1 VSNTA
6 KAYLAR
12 QAEAVGAPSRTSD
25 FGGMIEYYYEFVPR
39 FLKKRNGEPVGR
51 RAAQKLARK
60 YNFPLVRIG
69 YCIYIDVDLAAE
81 RLRRAQLGDD
91 RQPRR
96 RGRPRKNGAPDL
108 ASPLVRLAA
117 ADDDAG

>member
-12 QAEAVGAPSRTSD
+12 QAEAVGALSHASN

-60 YNFPLVRIG
+60 YNFPLIRIG
-69 YCIYIDVDLAAE
+69 YCTYIDVDLAAE

-96 RGRPRKNGAPDL
+96 RGRPPSGAHRTD
-108 ASPLVRLAA
+108 AVPL
-117 ADDDAG
+117 G